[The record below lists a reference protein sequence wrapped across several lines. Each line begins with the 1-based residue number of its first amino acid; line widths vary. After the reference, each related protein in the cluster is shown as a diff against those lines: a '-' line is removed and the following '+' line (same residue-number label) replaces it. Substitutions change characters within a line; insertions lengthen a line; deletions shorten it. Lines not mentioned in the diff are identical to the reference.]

1 MRSPSYVRF
10 SNRKSRSNMFI
21 NRLSLALVFIVALT
35 ARAEEPVDIGT
46 RLEPLI
52 DDYLIAN
59 LHNVK
64 QTLHE
69 PIRREVAIVNDSPRE
84 GISGPRL
91 CVLEREPIGYDSF
104 ENQGVTN
111 HCQSYFNSQ
120 PRHQTRSCRTRSNE
134 KRS

>member
-1 MRSPSYVRF
+1 
-10 SNRKSRSNMFI
+10 MFI
-21 NRLSLALVFIVALT
+21 NRLSLVLVFIVVAT
-35 ARAEEPVDIGT
+35 SRAEEPVDMGT
-46 RLEPLI
+46 RLEPLV
-52 DDYLIAN
+52 DDYLIAT

-104 ENQGVTN
+104 ENQDVTN
-111 HCQSYFNSQ
+111 DCRSCFNSQ

>member
-1 MRSPSYVRF
+1 
-10 SNRKSRSNMFI
+10 MFI

-84 GISGPRL
+84 GIGCATGFVMWRRVVGP
-91 CVLEREPIGYDSF
+91 PF
-104 ENQGVTN
+104 
-111 HCQSYFNSQ
+111 
-120 PRHQTRSCRTRSNE
+120 
-134 KRS
+134 